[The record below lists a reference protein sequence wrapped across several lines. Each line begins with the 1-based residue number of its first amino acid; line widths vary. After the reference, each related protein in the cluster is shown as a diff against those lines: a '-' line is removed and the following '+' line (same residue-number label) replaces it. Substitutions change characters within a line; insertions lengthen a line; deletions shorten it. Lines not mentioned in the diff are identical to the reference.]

1 LRRPDQSVGR
11 HAKPVSSRSRL
22 ARASALAIVWIG
34 GLAAGF
40 FALLSVAARYT
51 TCSASAHGLAC
62 RPVGTAIGGSL
73 VIGVIATVTA
83 ATVLTHDRGPR
94 RSATWGVLGVAT
106 LGVCYLGAHAL
117 LGTA

>member
-1 LRRPDQSVGR
+1 VAP
-11 HAKPVSSRSRL
+11 
-22 ARASALAIVWIG
+22 ASALAVIWLG

-51 TCSASAHGLAC
+51 SCTTTAHGLAC
-62 RPVGTAIGGSL
+62 RPAGTAIGASL

-94 RSATWGVLGVAT
+94 RSATWGVLGAAT
-106 LGVCYLGAHAL
+106 LGAVYLAAHAL
-117 LGTA
+117 LGTT

>member
-1 LRRPDQSVGR
+1 M
-11 HAKPVSSRSRL
+11 
-22 ARASALAIVWIG
+22 ARASALAVVWLG

-51 TCSASAHGLAC
+51 TCSTSAHGLAC

-94 RSATWGVLGVAT
+94 RSATWGVLSAAT
-106 LGVCYLGAHAL
+106 LAACYLAAHAL

>member
-1 LRRPDQSVGR
+1 VGR
-11 HAKPVSSRSRL
+11 HAKAVSSRSRA
-22 ARASALAIVWIG
+22 ARATALAVVWLG

-40 FALLSVAARYT
+40 FALLSVSARYT

-62 RPVGTAIGGSL
+62 RPAGTAIGGTL

-83 ATVLTHDRGPR
+83 ATVLTHDRGPG
-94 RSATWGVLGVAT
+94 RSATWGLLGAAA
-106 LGVCYLGAHAL
+106 LIVCYLAAHAL

>member
-1 LRRPDQSVGR
+1 V
-11 HAKPVSSRSRL
+11 
-22 ARASALAIVWIG
+22 RASVLAIVWLA

-51 TCSASAHGLAC
+51 TCTTSAHGLAC
-62 RPVGTAIGGSL
+62 RPAGTAIGGSL

-94 RSATWGVLGVAT
+94 RSATWGLFGTAALGAS
-106 LGVCYLGAHAL
+106 YLAAHAL